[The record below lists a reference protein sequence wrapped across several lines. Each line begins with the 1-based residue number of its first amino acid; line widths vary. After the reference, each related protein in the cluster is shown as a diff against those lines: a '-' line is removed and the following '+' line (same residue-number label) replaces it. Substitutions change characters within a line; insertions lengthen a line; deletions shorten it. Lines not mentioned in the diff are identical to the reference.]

1 MTWVR
6 LDDQFFAHRKV
17 VDLSKD
23 AKLLH
28 LAAITHCAA
37 QLTDGEITPGALR
50 VISALVDVTGDVVAE
65 LVTAGLWEARPV
77 ACYAIHDYLAYQP
90 SAAQVKAERQAS
102 VQRQAAFR
110 ERKLLARMS
119 NGVSNAPS
127 NGVSHGVSHTYPIP
141 IPIPTP
147 IPDPDPVPDPSAID
161 HPDAAADRARAREAG
176 GGGED
181 ASRRGEPDDAAPE
194 MATPAMP
201 RALVAKVAKAAR
213 LHSCDLTAL
222 ADVLGPYHAR
232 DPAWLIGQAAAFADW
247 YADPRAGD
255 PKRKPKHPTIRHL
268 GSWLAQPVARAAPT
282 PEKTGAMNG
291 ATTNGPSEPTPAA
304 AAARRDQD
312 EYDRYWAEL
321 RRLGVGGVNG
331 YRAPKRPA
339 AADVAERP
347 GASGLAQLGTG
358 PPASG

>member
-1 MTWVR
+1 MTMTWLRLYHDARTDKRLSVLTLAERGVWVNLLCYASEQEERGTFDATDRYMLAIECADGDEEALASCIEKLVR
-6 LDDQFFAHRKV
+6 TR
-17 VDLSKD
+17 
-23 AKLLH
+23 H
-28 LAAITHCAA
+28 LVECG
-37 QLTDGEITPGALR
+37 DGRLAFRTFEARQYDKPSARPERVAERVRALR
-50 VISALVDVTGDVVAE
+50 
-65 LVTAGLWEARPV
+65 ARRSN
-77 ACYAIHDYLAYQP
+77 ARN
-90 SAAQVKAERQAS
+90 AQVTR
-102 VQRQAAFR
+102 
-110 ERKLLARMS
+110 
-119 NGVSNAPS
+119 GNAIDTDTDTDS
-127 NGVSHGVSHTYPIP
+127 
-141 IPIPTP
+141 
-147 IPDPDPVPDPSAID
+147 DPSPAID

-194 MATPAMP
+194 VATPAMP

-282 PEKTGAMNG
+282 PEATGAMNG